1 MNGRKAMDK
10 IKYKKQEYNIY
21 NISYIFKNKCIGN
34 NKILFKGELNQ
45 LKRIISSQFNGCN
58 KAKFKVLIDN
68 GKVVPGW
75 LLKIDLLSYE
85 IS

>member
-1 MNGRKAMDK
+1 MDK

-21 NISYIFKNKCIGN
+21 NIRYIFKNRRVGS
-34 NKILFKGELNQ
+34 NKILFKGELSK
-45 LKRIISSQFNGCN
+45 LKRIISSQLNGCN
-58 KAKFKVLIDN
+58 RAKFKVLLDD
-68 GKVVPGW
+68 GKVAPGW